1 MKRSLL
7 FLAIIAGFTGPTLAQ
22 TVDTLVYAQGKI
34 VNAQTKEPIT
44 GKISYQS
51 LPYGNKVGMLSGSEY
66 KFVMF
71 DKERYSII
79 VQAPGFAQVKY
90 LLDPASANAERIV
103 VQDIELG
110 APVSAAKVVETAHT
124 AGKEM
129 TLDNLIFPQG
139 KAKIDLG
146 SYTELNSVVK
156 MLQDN
161 PPMVIQLEGHTDSRG
176 DSKEN
181 MKLSEQ
187 RVEAVKNYLVSKGV
201 AKHKVKTKAFGGT
214 MPLSHENTEAARKMN
229 RRVVVRILQN

>member
-1 MKRSLL
+1 MKKSFL
-7 FLAIIAGFTGPTLAQ
+7 FLAILIGYISPTFAQ
-22 TVDTLVYAQGKI
+22 TADTLIYAQGKL
-34 VNAQTKEPIT
+34 VNALTKEPVT

-51 LPYGNKVGMLSGSEY
+51 LPYGSKVGMLSGSEY
-66 KFVMF
+66 KFAMY
-71 DKERYSII
+71 DNERYSII

-90 LLDPASANAERIV
+90 LLDPASANGERIV

-139 KAKIDLG
+139 KAKIDAA
-146 SYTELNSVVK
+146 SYTELNSVAK

-161 PPMVIQLEGHTDSRG
+161 PPMVIQLEGHTDNRG
-176 DSKEN
+176 DPKEN
-181 MKLSEQ
+181 MKLSQQ
-187 RVEAVKNYLVSKGV
+187 RVEAVKTYLISKGV

-214 MPLSHENTEAARKMN
+214 MPLSQENTEASHKMN

>member
-1 MKRSLL
+1 MKKSFL
-7 FLAIIAGFTGPTLAQ
+7 FLALLIAYTSATFAQ
-22 TVDTLVYAQGKI
+22 AVDTLIYAQGKL
-34 VNAQTKEPIT
+34 VNALTKEPVT

-51 LPYGNKVGMLSGSEY
+51 VPYGSKVGMLSGSEY
-66 KFVMF
+66 KFVMY
-71 DKERYSII
+71 DNERYSII

-90 LLDPASANAERIV
+90 LLDPASANGERIV

-129 TLDNLIFPQG
+129 TLDNLIFDQG
-139 KAKIDLG
+139 KAKIDAG
-146 SYTELNSVVK
+146 SYTELNSLVK

-161 PPMVIQLEGHTDSRG
+161 PPMVIQLEGHTDNRG
-176 DSKEN
+176 DPKEL

-187 RVEAVKNYLVSKGV
+187 RVESVKTYLISKGV

-214 MPLSHENTEAARKMN
+214 MPLSQENTEVSHKMN

>member
-1 MKRSLL
+1 MKKS
-7 FLAIIAGFTGPTLAQ
+7 FLYLIMIVGFTSQIFAQ
-22 TVDTLVYAQGKI
+22 AGDTLIYAQGKI
-34 VNAQTKEPIT
+34 VNALTKESVN

-51 LPYGNKVGMLSGSEY
+51 LPYGNKVGMLSGSDY
-66 KFVMF
+66 KFAMY
-71 DKERYSII
+71 DKEKYSII

-90 LLDPASANAERIV
+90 MLDPASANSERIV

-129 TLDNLIFPQG
+129 TLDNLIFQIG
-139 KAKIDLG
+139 KAKIDPG
-146 SYTELNSVVK
+146 SYAELNSVVK

-161 PPMVIQLEGHTDSRG
+161 PPMVIQLEGHTDNRG
-176 DSKEN
+176 DPKEN

-187 RVEAVKNYLVSKGV
+187 RVEAVKSYLISKGV
-201 AKHKVKTKAFGGT
+201 GKHKVKAKAFGGT
-214 MPLSHENTEAARKMN
+214 MPLSHENTEAAHKMN

>member
-1 MKRSLL
+1 MKKSFH
-7 FLAIIAGFTGPTLAQ
+7 FLAILICYNSPTFAQ
-22 TVDTLVYAQGKI
+22 AVDTLIYAQGKL
-34 VNAQTKEPIT
+34 VNALTKEPVT
-44 GKISYQS
+44 GKIAYQS
-51 LPYGNKVGMLSGSEY
+51 LPYGSKVGMLNGSEY
-66 KFVMF
+66 KFAMY
-71 DKERYSII
+71 DNERYSII

-90 LLDPASANAERIV
+90 LLDPASANGERIV

-110 APVSAAKVVETAHT
+110 APVSAAKVAETVHT

-139 KAKIDLG
+139 KAKIDPG

-161 PPMVIQLEGHTDSRG
+161 PPMVIQLEGHTDNRG
-176 DSKEN
+176 DPKEN

-187 RVEAVKNYLVSKGV
+187 RVEAVKTYLISKGV

-214 MPLSHENTEAARKMN
+214 MPLSRENTEAARKMN